1 MTTPSRARS
10 VSSFTIIKGALLE
23 ETYGAFRH
31 WDWDRTTVENIRHL
45 KEANTIG
52 ARSENWLRDV
62 AFVLSRRF
70 DPVGRDRPL
79 VELAQAGCDREVWRP
94 LVLWHMTRDEFL
106 VRDFL
111 VNWLFPRFGEGTFR
125 IRTDDVLPYL
135 KGLAKKSVEVHEKW
149 SETTCQRVATGLLR
163 LAVEF
168 GLLKGK
174 AVKEFASYHLPER
187 SFLYLLHAVSEAE
200 QNPRKV
206 IESVEWRMYLMGS
219 DDVEQELFRLH
230 QFRKIEYEAA
240 GSLARLKLPC
250 SSPAEYARRLGA

>member
-1 MTTPSRARS
+1 MTVPSRAQS
-10 VSSFTIIKGALLE
+10 VSSFTVIKGALLE
-23 ETYGAFRH
+23 ETYAAFRH
-31 WDWDRTTVENIRHL
+31 WDWGRTTAENLRHL

-70 DPVGRDRPL
+70 DPAGRDRAL

-111 VNWLFPRFGEGTFR
+111 VNWLYPRFVDGAFR
-125 IRTDDVLPYL
+125 LRTGDVMPYL
-135 KGLAKKSVEVHEKW
+135 KELAKKEVDKREGW
-149 SETTCQRVATGLLR
+149 SENTRQRVATGLLK
-163 LAVEF
+163 LGVEF
-168 GLLKGK
+168 GLLRGK
-174 AVKEFASYHLPER
+174 AVKEFASYHLPEG

-200 QNPRKV
+200 QNPRKL
-206 IESVEWRMYLMGS
+206 IESAEWRMYLMGA
-219 DDVEQELFRLH
+219 DDVEQELLRLH

-250 SSPAEYARRLGA
+250 SSPAEYARRLVA